1 MPSTTQTFG
10 ITGISSASLLVK
22 SMDHTKSSQKT
33 ELQGPTGETVAV
45 GFYGFKEELSISA
58 VGDLSAPQSVG
69 ATLALTGAPTGTW
82 KIDSISTSRSLEG
95 FAEIQITA
103 SNS

>member
-1 MPSTTQTFG
+1 MPSTTQIFG

-22 SMDHTKSSQKT
+22 SMEHTKSAQKT

-45 GFYGFKEELSISA
+45 GYYGFKEELSISA
-58 VGDLSAPQSVG
+58 VGDLAAAQTVG
-69 ATLALTGAPTGTW
+69 ATLALIGAPTGTW

-95 FAEIQITA
+95 FAEIQISA

>member
-10 ITGISSASLLVK
+10 ITGISSSSLLVK
-22 SMDHTKSSQKT
+22 SMEHTKSAQKT

-45 GFYGFKEELSISA
+45 GYYGFKEELSISA
-58 VGDLSAPQSVG
+58 VGDLTALQTVG

-95 FAEIQITA
+95 FAEIQISA

>member
-10 ITGISSASLLVK
+10 ITGISSPNLLVK
-22 SMDHTKSSQKT
+22 SMEHTKSAQKT
-33 ELQGPTGETVAV
+33 EFQGPTGETAAV
-45 GFYGFKEELSISA
+45 GYYGFKEELSISA
-58 VGDLSAPQSVG
+58 VGDLTAAQTVG

-95 FAEIQITA
+95 FAEIQISA

>member
-1 MPSTTQTFG
+1 MPSSTQIFG
-10 ITGISSASLLVK
+10 ITNITSDVLLVK
-22 SMDHTKSSQKT
+22 SMDYTKSSQKT

-58 VGDLSAPQSVG
+58 VGDLSADQSVG
-69 ATLALTGAPTGTW
+69 ATLALTGAPSGTW

>member
-1 MPSTTQTFG
+1 MPSTTQIFG

-58 VGDLSAPQSVG
+58 VGDLSASQSVG
-69 ATLALTGAPTGTW
+69 ATLALTGAPAGTW

>member
-10 ITGISSASLLVK
+10 ITGISSDSLLVK
-22 SMDHTKSSQKT
+22 SMEHTKSAQKT

-45 GFYGFKEELSISA
+45 GYYGFKEELSISA
-58 VGDLSAPQSVG
+58 VGDLTAAQTVG
-69 ATLALTGAPTGTW
+69 ATLALSGAPAGTW

-95 FAEIQITA
+95 FAEIQISA